1 MYRDLDILL
10 LLYFLVGKGD
20 VLNNTNSS
28 ASIFGECFRFC
39 VHMVVLRIYLDLL
52 LDHISA

>member
-1 MYRDLDILL
+1 MYSDLDILL

-28 ASIFGECFRFC
+28 ASIFGGCFRFC